1 MYVKNSIKL
10 FSIFSTAQKLPKIF
24 TEFFGKCKNFHKK
37 IRKNK
42 RKTFQSPICC
52 WQQRMF
58 SPEPLVGVFD
68 ASSPF
73 QKDSLKPILKFTLHV
88 SSATLK
94 AARFPSQSTSCQR
107 FDWITIQDILPIA
120 EIFMNQIVFVV
131 ALLFHPKG

>member
-1 MYVKNSIKL
+1 MYVRCVILEIHGALLAAKDV
-10 FSIFSTAQKLPKIF
+10 Q
-24 TEFFGKCKNFHKK
+24 
-37 IRKNK
+37 
-42 RKTFQSPICC
+42 
-52 WQQRMF
+52 
-58 SPEPLVGVFD
+58 PEPLVGVFD